1 MEFSEEMTTVIERLM
16 MIEKRYLELNEELMN
31 LKKKNNLNNIII
43 IILLIILLIV
53 SLVAVYVRVV

>member
-1 MEFSEEMTTVIERLM
+1 MD
-16 MIEKRYLELNEELMN
+16 EKRLNEELMN